1 MLCKQCKKPKK
12 MIKKNPIPDIKKGI
26 ITLFHHGQNSS
37 SFPRF
42 TPKGVNNVQ
51 KQGGIT
57 NKNSFYPFLLYTIG
71 PRTQSYDVTF
81 ATKQYI
87 SVHSKPTYLN
97 K

>member
-1 MLCKQCKKPKK
+1 MPCKQCKKQEKS
-12 MIKKNPIPDIKKGI
+12 IKIPISNVRKENNNLKFIRNKRHFP
-26 ITLFHHGQNSS
+26 
-37 SFPRF
+37 PRF

-81 ATKQYI
+81 ATKQYR